1 MRVRDW
7 FKDKMDSVRDDPEFI
22 EEGILMIEF
31 TRDELFNIKEEVQ
44 GTLES
49 MYIGDYRGKELWDEP
64 VESFEMS
71 SAKVMSLRG
80 ILKKVKDVE

>member
-1 MRVRDW
+1 
-7 FKDKMDSVRDDPEFI
+7 
-22 EEGILMIEF
+22 MIEF

-49 MYIGDYRGKELWDEP
+49 MYIGEDGTDDLSICPIED
-64 VESFEMS
+64 FEMTS
-71 SAKVMSLRG
+71 SKVMSLQG